1 MKTIHHSRLV
11 MAFTLPEV
19 TLAIGVVALGLV
31 AVFSILPFGLTA
43 QKDNREETI
52 IRYEAQIWRE
62 FLLAGG
68 LMMDDLERVDRVEL
82 HEPLDLNGSRDPK
95 KAPKFSHVFYNPYRG
110 VPDNQNAGHTLLG
123 YRLEHGTG
131 AKAWYSYKVKSLD
144 KELSPSPLDKA
155 RSFWPTDVSGWLLA
169 PVEDA
174 AFRED
179 GNWGNFAL
187 MKAINGS
194 LFDRFYGAEPGTTKF
209 YFPNREFAMGYI
221 LQVQPE
227 VLPNGSRVKLT
238 FHWPIFEEVSTAL
251 QNGELLKDI
260 VASSRTG
267 GALLKSGVTIPRFQ
281 SQEFSMHSEGTLVP
295 CLPESSLTLQERRV
309 LKELRDVAVGEGID
323 LERLKLRLQPYKS
336 KRHRFQSN
344 SRERRFVND
353 HIGEYWIEV
362 ANGISWTKL
371 SEYGDRKRD
380 LSFFSDQSFYD
391 PKFTSYPLGH
401 SGFWLRSAGS
411 EPLQIAWISPGP
423 DSEDPNDP
431 RLKPVFGVGDSVRGP
446 YSLVLDS
453 NQLPYSEKVGRGNA
467 GPYELHSLGPVA
479 PQSGNE
485 TWEELLDKLTKET
498 ATRPPLLRRSGDR
511 FELARHLRLTTHRPA
526 SQDERAL
533 NQARATGLPLFQAW
547 ERVPDEVGAPGLW
560 EIVR

>member
-1 MKTIHHSRLV
+1 MKTIHHDRLV
-11 MAFTLPEV
+11 RAFTLPEV

-123 YRLEHGTG
+123 HRLEHGTG
-131 AKAWYSYKVKSLD
+131 TKSWYSCTGT
-144 KELSPSPLDKA
+144 PLVRA
-155 RSFWPTDVSGWLLA
+155 RSFWPNDVSGWLLT

-174 AFRED
+174 AFRKD

-187 MKAINGS
+187 IKAMNGS

-260 VASSRTG
+260 VTSSRTG

-281 SQEFSMHSEGTLVP
+281 SQEFSMHSEGMLVP
-295 CLPESSLTLQERRV
+295 ALLESGLTLQERRF
-309 LKELRDVAVGEGID
+309 LKELRDVAVGEEID

-336 KRHRFQSN
+336 ERHRFQSN
-344 SRERRFVND
+344 RRPRRFVND
-353 HIGEYWIEV
+353 GEDDYWIEV
-362 ANGISWTKL
+362 WNGISYAKL
-371 SEYGDRKRD
+371 ADYGDRTRD

-401 SGFWLRSAGS
+401 SGFWLRSFGS
-411 EPLQIAWISPGP
+411 EPLQIAWISP
-423 DSEDPNDP
+423 DPEEPNAGQQ
-431 RLKPVFGVGDSVRGP
+431 PVFGVGDSVRGP
-446 YSLVLDS
+446 YRLVLDP
-453 NQLPYSEKVGRGNA
+453 NQLPYSKKVELYDKA

-498 ATRPPLLRRSGDR
+498 TTRPPLLRRSGDR

-533 NQARATGLPLFQAW
+533 NQARAAGLPLVQSW

>member
-1 MKTIHHSRLV
+1 MKTIHHNRWV
-11 MAFTLPEV
+11 RAFTLPEV

-52 IRYEAQIWRE
+52 IRYEAQILRE

-68 LMMDDLERVDRVEL
+68 LMMDDLGRVDRVEL
-82 HEPLDLNGSRDPK
+82 HEPLDFNGSRDPK

-123 YRLEHGTG
+123 HRLEHGTG
-131 AKAWYSYKVKSLD
+131 TKAWYSYKGT
-144 KELSPSPLDKA
+144 PLVRA
-155 RSFWPTDVSGWLLA
+155 RSFWPNDVSGWLLT

-174 AFRED
+174 AFRKD

-187 MKAINGS
+187 IKAMNGS
-194 LFDRFYGAEPGTTKF
+194 LFDRFYGAEPGTTEF
-209 YFPNREFAMGYI
+209 HFPNREFAMGYI

-227 VLPNGSRVKLT
+227 VLPNGARVKLT

-251 QNGELLKDI
+251 RNGELLKDI
-260 VASSRTG
+260 VTSSRTG

-295 CLPESSLTLQERRV
+295 ALLESNLTLQERRV
-309 LKELRDVAVGEGID
+309 LKELRDVAVGQELD
-323 LERLKLRLQPYKS
+323 LERMQLRLQSYISGK
-336 KRHRFQSN
+336 HQYGTN
-344 SRERRFVND
+344 SYPRRFVNNTVTY
-353 HIGEYWIEV
+353 GVEVRFGNSWIEQ
-362 ANGISWTKL
+362 AKYPNRTA
-371 SEYGDRKRD
+371 DP
-380 LSFFSDQSFYD
+380 SFYPDQVFYD
-391 PKFTSYPLGH
+391 PAFTSYPLGH
-401 SGFWLRSAGS
+401 SGFWLRSGGS
-411 EPLQIAWISPGP
+411 EPVQIAWISP
-423 DSEDPNDP
+423 DQQ
-431 RLKPVFGVGDSVRGP
+431 PVFGVGDSVRGP
-446 YSLVLDS
+446 YSLVLDP
-453 NQLPYSEKVGRGNA
+453 NQLPYFNNA
-467 GPYELHSLGPVA
+467 GLYELHSLGPVA
-479 PQSGNE
+479 ARGGNE
-485 TWEELLDKLTKET
+485 TWEELLAKLTKVT
-498 ATRPPLLRRSGDR
+498 ATRPALLRRSGDR

-533 NQARATGLPLFQAW
+533 NQARATGLPLVQSW